1 MKAGVLRNQ
10 IAIQT
15 LQTGSDGTG
24 GYFGTFVDQKVVWAK
39 IRAKQ
44 GFRNLEDGKIS
55 LDNIYEFTIRYDDY
69 PNISQLN
76 KIVYNSGEYTI
87 KSFKVVQERKKEI
100 IIMATLGRTVSSP
113 EFILTESAEFLITE
127 RSGS

>member
-1 MKAGVLRNQ
+1 MRAGNLRNQ
-10 IAIQT
+10 IVIKT
-15 LQTGSDGTG
+15 LTESPDGAG
-24 GYFGTFVDQKVVWAK
+24 GYTGTYSAGKTIWAK
-39 IRAKQ
+39 IRAQ
-44 GFRNLEDGKIS
+44 NGFRSLEDSRIN
-55 LDNIYEFTIRYDDY
+55 LDNLFEFTIRYDDF
-69 PNISQLN
+69 PEISQLN

-127 RSGS
+127 RSGN

>member
-1 MKAGVLRNQ
+1 MRAGNLRNQ
-10 IAIQT
+10 IVIKT
-15 LQTGSDGTG
+15 LTESPDGAG
-24 GYFGTFVDQKVVWAK
+24 GYTGTYSVGKTIWAK
-39 IRAKQ
+39 IRAKS
-44 GFRNLEDGKIS
+44 GFRDLEDSRIN
-55 LDNIYEFTIRYDDY
+55 LDNLFEFTIRYDDF
-69 PNISQLN
+69 PEISQLN

-87 KSFKVVQERKKEI
+87 KSFQVVQERKKEI